1 PSGSDVR
8 HSGHRQGASHARQRG
23 GRYRDHPGPCHA
35 RAHRRA
41 MEVDSTYA
49 LLHPRSGTRSTPER
63 ATPRTSP
70 DMSPTS
76 LILRRLRHPALLG
89 GLLAAALAFTSP
101 AGHAADERKPAAAA
115 AGKSLPPSARL
126 DINSATEAELTQLRG
141 IGEARA
147 RAIIAGRPYSGR
159 DDLVK
164 RKIIPQGVYDEIK
177 DQIIARQK

>member
-1 PSGSDVR
+1 MLPTAVIPPR
-8 HSGHRQGASHARQRG
+8 F
-23 GRYRDHPGPCHA
+23 
-35 RAHRRA
+35 RR
-41 MEVDSTYA
+41 
-49 LLHPRSGTRSTPER
+49 
-63 ATPRTSP
+63 
-70 DMSPTS
+70 
-76 LILRRLRHPALLG
+76 PALVA
-89 GLLAAALAFTSP
+89 GLLAAALVFIAP
-101 AGHAADERKPAAAA
+101 AGHAADARKPAQAAAA